1 MSDAYLQLV
10 VTMASHHSAV
20 SGCHLNSKLCGDQR
34 RGAELAAGILNMG
47 VVLNHRIYGFTNHVA
62 FSMSNKMAIVQ
73 F

>member
-34 RGAELAAGILNMG
+34 RGAELAAEILNMG
-47 VVLNHRIYGFTNHVA
+47 VVLNLRIYDLQNHGGVE
-62 FSMSNKMAIVQ
+62 
-73 F
+73 